1 MTTIPIRK
9 NEEQDVPGESSRGG
23 TIFGIERFCTR
34 DGPGIRTTVFF
45 KGCPLR
51 CAWCHNPEGLDTQ
64 AAISFAAENCISCGS
79 CVEEC
84 ERGAHQLIAACANLH
99 ELHTYDRGRC
109 ISCGHCA
116 ATCPSGALEVVGRRV
131 SVSEVMREVLQ
142 DRPFYLRSSGGLTL
156 SGGEPTAQIGFALA
170 LLEAAKREGLHCCIE
185 TSGHSSWKNFARLLP
200 YIDLFLYDYKES
212 DARRHLS
219 FVGQSNQL
227 ILRNLKMLHD
237 HGAKIQLQCP
247 IIPGFNDREDHFQ
260 AIRAIAEALPGLV
273 GVRLLAYHSLGT
285 DKLRRLGLLNTGD
298 APGVP
303 NMDDLSRWAG
313 VFTQQGI
320 RILS

>member
-1 MTTIPIRK
+1 M
-9 NEEQDVPGESSRGG
+9 
-23 TIFGIERFCTR
+23 
-34 DGPGIRTTVFF
+34 
-45 KGCPLR
+45 
-51 CAWCHNPEGLDTQ
+51 
-64 AAISFAAENCISCGS
+64 
-79 CVEEC
+79 
-84 ERGAHQLIAACANLH
+84 
-99 ELHTYDRGRC
+99 
-109 ISCGHCA
+109 
-116 ATCPSGALEVVGRRV
+116 
-131 SVSEVMREVLQ
+131 
-142 DRPFYLRSSGGLTL
+142 TL